1 MLLAWQNFGWIQITI
16 FLLIE
21 VIKYLLD
28 QDMPFVL
35 SERFKIKI
43 QWKII
48 LVTNAVWEDAQ
59 IIQILISLVITT
71 LLYKSRGKFVRHMVI
86 QEEDRTKK
94 GHGKKLVI
102 TKCQKNGIK
111 QTKTTYLILTL
122 CLFLIL
128 LKIKCDTV
136 VQKNELIFLYM
147 KLGSTSNFKQIWEN

>member
-1 MLLAWQNFGWIQITI
+1 M
-16 FLLIE
+16 LIE

-28 QDMPFVL
+28 QDMLFVL

-71 LLYKSRGKFVRHMVI
+71 ILYKSRGKFVRHMVI

-102 TKCQKNGIK
+102 TKCQKNCIK

>member
-1 MLLAWQNFGWIQITI
+1 
-16 FLLIE
+16 
-21 VIKYLLD
+21 
-28 QDMPFVL
+28 
-35 SERFKIKI
+35 
-43 QWKII
+43 
-48 LVTNAVWEDAQ
+48 
-59 IIQILISLVITT
+59 
-71 LLYKSRGKFVRHMVI
+71 MVI

-136 VQKNELIFLYM
+136 VQKNELIFLYI
-147 KLGSTSNFKQIWEN
+147 KLGSTSNFKQNLRELTFIPPKTIGFLIISERIEVN